1 MLIFSFLLY
10 KHWRPSWIG
19 AGKVGQGGQ
28 KNWHPMFLC
37 FIAPKGP
44 LNQKLENEC
53 KNRADHDFCDI
64 STSTITWK
72 ENQLNLYF

>member
-28 KNWHPMFLC
+28 KNWHPNLLR
-37 FIAPKGP
+37 FIDHKGP
-44 LNQKLENEC
+44 SNQKSENER
-53 KNRADHDFCDI
+53 KNLANDGICNI
-64 STSTITWK
+64 STSTID
-72 ENQLNLYF
+72 LFD